1 MIADIGFLT
10 LLLAFL
16 CAVYAVVAA
25 IYGIRK
31 NDDRW
36 VRSARNG
43 LIVVFPLLLLAAGL
57 VITALVTG
65 DFSIAYVSHVSS
77 RGMPTYLKVTAL
89 WGGQAGSL
97 LFWNVLLSAFTCAA
111 MLSKWREQKEL
122 MPYVIIVSG
131 MTQIF
136 FLLISTF
143 VEDPFTRNV
152 VIPPD

>member
-16 CAVYAVVAA
+16 CAVYAVIAA
-25 IYGIRK
+25 IYGTRK

-65 DFSIAYVSHVSS
+65 DFATCP
-77 RGMPTYLKVTAL
+77 PT
-89 WGGQAGSL
+89 
-97 LFWNVLLSAFTCAA
+97 
-111 MLSKWREQKEL
+111 
-122 MPYVIIVSG
+122 
-131 MTQIF
+131 
-136 FLLISTF
+136 
-143 VEDPFTRNV
+143 
-152 VIPPD
+152 